1 MGLKLVFDI
10 TRRHVHEECIVLKNQ
25 IINEI
30 QNKLISLK
38 IDAVTRL
45 NRSFLGLNIQYIDNE
60 FIQLRTIG
68 LVELTESH
76 TGN

>member
-1 MGLKLVFDI
+1 M
-10 TRRHVHEECIVLKNQ
+10 HVHEESMELKKQ
-25 IINEI
+25 ISNEI

-45 NRSFLGLNIQYIDNE
+45 NRSFLGLNIQYITNE
-60 FIQLRTIG
+60 CIQLRTIG

-76 TGN
+76 TGD